1 MEQAVSDSATVMCT
15 SEKVYL
21 ATCTNVDCKYSS
33 HQYPGLGASFLIDR
47 NIELGAMRWGDD
59 KPKISLFARNLSV
72 ACIAIHLRPVRPLSG
87 TLLWRPFVKLW
98 EEAVEALHPDA
109 LSRLIV
115 GADSSVT
122 AAIALSRP

>member
-47 NIELGAMRWGDD
+47 NIELGAMRWGND
-59 KPKISLFARNLSV
+59 N
-72 ACIAIHLRPVRPLSG
+72 PVRPLSG
-87 TLLWRPFVKLW
+87 TL
-98 EEAVEALHPDA
+98 EEAEEAEEALHPDA
-109 LSRLIV
+109 PSRLIV

>member
-47 NIELGAMRWGDD
+47 NIELGAMRWGND
-59 KPKISLFARNLSV
+59 N
-72 ACIAIHLRPVRPLSG
+72 PVRPLSG
-87 TLLWRPFVKLW
+87 TL
-98 EEAVEALHPDA
+98 EAVEALHPDA

>member
-21 ATCTNVDCKYSS
+21 ATCTKIDCKYSS

-47 NIELGAMRWGDD
+47 NIELGAMRWGND
-59 KPKISLFARNLSV
+59 N
-72 ACIAIHLRPVRPLSG
+72 PVRPLSG